1 MAGELVRPKNITRH
15 SNNPL
20 LVLKAVF
27 HSSPSLMQTLSRA
40 TPVPSQIR
48 TSPKKPPLNRS
59 YSQVVKTSPNHRAHD
74 PGKYQVI
81 QSPDLSRDPT
91 TSRVSR
97 DQSACDPGKPPNDE
111 SPTRSRDRVNF
122 GNATRPLINT
132 WKTVGKINKGNAINQ
147 VMRLTVVQSAVVKLS
162 RFDHPCVNN
171 LPALK
176 RSPPVTHNRA
186 CPKAAHRPPCIS
198 I

>member
-1 MAGELVRPKNITRH
+1 MPA
-15 SNNPL
+15 
-20 LVLKAVF
+20 
-27 HSSPSLMQTLSRA
+27 
-40 TPVPSQIR
+40 PSQIR
-48 TSPKKPPLNRS
+48 TSPKKPPLNLS
-59 YSQVVKTSPNHRAHD
+59 YSQVIKTSPNLRARD

-81 QSPDLSRDPT
+81 QSPDPSRDLA

-97 DQSACDPGKPPNDE
+97 DQSACDREKLPSDK
-111 SPTRSRDRVNF
+111 SSTRSWDHVNF

-132 WKTVGKINKGNAINQ
+132 WKTVGKINKDNAVNQ
-147 VMRLTVVQSAVVKLS
+147 VIRLTAAQSAVVKLS

-176 RSPPVTHNRA
+176 GSPPVIHTRA